1 MDKFNKIKQLV
12 GKTPMIEYSPNI
24 YVKFEVYNPTGSIK
38 DRIVFYI
45 IEKFIDTIL
54 KNKPTIIEASSG
66 STGIAVAFASSL
78 LGCPCKIIMPN
89 NMSIERKNMIKMFGA
104 ELIEVSAGDFEG
116 AIQLRNQLANE
127 NKDTFFNIN
136 QFHNP
141 LNIQCHYNTTA
152 NEIVE
157 YFQQNPHLTFPDTII
172 SGVGTGGTIM
182 GVSKR
187 LREINPN
194 LKVVIIEPAESN
206 VFSGGKRGKHKIQGI
221 GDGNTYLLDMDIVDE
236 IIEIKSEDAVSRCK
250 KMYREGFYVGISS
263 AAYILAAEDYLSR
276 NPDAH
281 IITFMCDTGSKYMS
295 II

>member
-1 MDKFNKIKQLV
+1 MSGTNKAKQLSCLAKNKLES
-12 GKTPMIEYSPNI
+12 GDLQKAIELFNQSL
-24 YVKFEVYNPTGSIK
+24 SIK
-38 DRIVFYI
+38 KDWDTYNGLGWALLNADLEQEAIKAFKNSLEIKKDYI
-45 IEKFIDTIL
+45 SYQGLGWSLFHTKNYKEAIDAFIDSLQI
-54 KNKPTIIEASSG
+54 KKDW
-66 STGIAVAFASSL
+66 STFNG
-78 LGCPCKIIMPN
+78 LGW
-89 NMSIERKNMIKMFGA
+89 S
-104 ELIEVSAGDFEG
+104 
-116 AIQLRNQLANE
+116 
-127 NKDTFFNIN
+127 FFNIN

-157 YFQQNPHLTFPDTII
+157 YFQQNPHLTFPNTII
-172 SGVGTGGTIM
+172 SRVGTGGTIM

-206 VFSGGKRGKHKIQGI
+206 VFSGGTRGKHKIQGI

-263 AAYILAAEDYLSR
+263 AAYILAAENYLSR